1 MVTNTLKPGGTMWKI
16 KQNLTLGLT
25 RELMKVYRVR

>member
-1 MVTNTLKPGGTMWKI
+1 METNTLKPGGILWKI

-25 RELMKVYRVR
+25 QELIKVYKVM